1 MLATLPIRSLLL
13 IIAISLPVLAQVNAV
28 WVIRDYEIVGGELHE
43 YVGTKTYQ
51 VNSEEEVRALVEVV
65 KRQSKPARW
74 VYDKERGWVA
84 LQRRGYRMKVEEA
97 VALYQQA
104 VRENKTQFIVPVVI
118 IEPSPSVVDWANH
131 GVLALIGEG
140 VSNFWGSSR
149 SRVRNIYTGAAKLNG
164 AWIPKDTV
172 FSFNQAVGPI
182 DEEHGFLESLVIVGD
197 ATEKGVGGGICQ
209 VSTTTF
215 RAAFFSGLPIIERHP
230 HSYQL
235 HYYRPLGLDATIY
248 QPWRD
253 LKFKNDTPGDILILT
268 QIKGSRLYVR
278 FFGTPDRQVEWSGP
292 TLKDRKPALAPREIV
307 DETLEP
313 GSRKQVD
320 WAAQGVTATI
330 IRHVRYNDGRELNDV
345 FTSTYRP
352 WGDVYLVGPKPPPA
366 PEIDPLVP
374 LPPVI
379 NNGEADEGNETP
391 TTTAVKKP

>member
-1 MLATLPIRSLLL
+1 M
-13 IIAISLPVLAQVNAV
+13 AQLKAV
-28 WVIRDYEIVGGELHE
+28 WVIHDYEIVNGELRE
-43 YVGTKTYQ
+43 YTGTKVYS
-51 VNSEEEVRALVEVV
+51 VNNEDEVRALAKVV
-65 KRQSKPARW
+65 KRQARPARW
-74 VYDKERGWVA
+74 VFDKERGWVA
-84 LQRRGYRMKVEEA
+84 LQRRGYRMQVEEA
-97 VALYQQA
+97 VRLYQEA
-104 VRENKTQFIVPVVI
+104 LRLGKTQFVIPVEI
-118 IEPSPSVVDWANH
+118 IEPKTSVVEWADR
-131 GVLALIGEG
+131 GVLSLIGEG

-149 SRVRNIYTGAAKLNG
+149 SRVRNIYTGASKIDG
-164 AWIPKDTV
+164 IWIPKDAT

-182 DEEHGFLESLVIVGD
+182 DEDHGFLESLVIVGD

-215 RAAFFSGLPIIERHP
+215 RAAFFTGLPIVERHP

-268 QIKGSRLYVR
+268 QIKGTKLYVR
-278 FFGTPDRQVEWSGP
+278 FFGTPDREVDWSGP
-292 TLKDRKPALAPREIV
+292 SLKDRKPALEPREIV

-313 GSRKQVD
+313 GTRKQVD
-320 WAAQGVTATI
+320 WAAEGVTATVT
-330 IRHVRYNDGRELNDV
+330 RHVVYDDGRELNDV

-379 NNGEADEGNETP
+379 NGSE
-391 TTTAVKKP
+391 TTARSEETASPAAKKP

>member
-1 MLATLPIRSLLL
+1 MLFIRSILLL
-13 IIAISLPVLAQVNAV
+13 LFISVPALAQLNAV
-28 WVIRDYEIVGGELHE
+28 WVIHDYEIAGGELRE
-43 YVGTKTYQ
+43 YTGTKVYP
-51 VNSEEEVRALVEVV
+51 VGSEEDVRALAKVV
-65 KRQSKPARW
+65 KRQVKPARW

-84 LQRRGYRMKVEEA
+84 LQRRGYRMQVEEA
-97 VALYQQA
+97 VRLYREAL
-104 VRENKTQFIVPVVI
+104 RLGKTQFVIPVEV
-118 IEPSPSVVDWANH
+118 IEPKPSVVDWANR

-164 AWIPKDTV
+164 TWITKDAT

-182 DEEHGFLESLVIVGD
+182 DEDHGFLESLVIVGD

-215 RAAFFSGLPIIERHP
+215 RAAFFAGLPIVERHP

-268 QIKGSRLYVR
+268 QIKGTRLYVR
-278 FFGTPDRQVEWSGP
+278 FFGTPDRQVDWSGP
-292 TLKDRKPALAPREIV
+292 ALKDRKPALEPREIV

-313 GSRKQVD
+313 GARKQVD
-320 WAAQGVTATI
+320 WAAEGVTATI
-330 IRHVRYNDGRELNDV
+330 TRHVVYDDGRELNDV
-345 FTSTYRP
+345 FSSTYRP

-379 NNGEADEGNETP
+379 NVNET
-391 TTTAVKKP
+391 TASGTASATPAIKKP